1 MIDFNTA
8 IKNNNSYI
16 STPKQSFILNLT
28 NIDIINNNN
37 NNNFNNDKFILN
49 LKINDSNDKLK
60 LYNIEEDIKNTV
72 INNNSKWFSNNMS
85 QDKIIDKYIPSF
97 DSQNNILDIIVS
109 NSYDI
114 KIDGFK
120 DNNIKNIIKNINKYN
135 HIKNVSIKMIGI
147 YIKKDIFYIR
157 WLLESIEYIPYIGNF
172 IEDNDIDLKYQEL
185 LDICNKKINNI
196 NLIKKN
202 IETFYKKKDFENLSK
217 SFYLIRDKT

>member
-37 NNNFNNDKFILN
+37 NNFNNDKFILN
-49 LKINDSNDKLK
+49 LKINDSNDKVK

>member
-37 NNNFNNDKFILN
+37 NFNSDKFILN